1 MKTIIATGGNVET
14 GEGRYNLTTLT
25 AMQFEM
31 KSKLATAEM
40 MYQLSTGEKRELYR
54 RESLCYQDACNIL
67 GVPLNEVTEIT
78 IENNFKGL
86 RNCNRLTTEYF
97 SA

>member
-1 MKTIIATGGNVET
+1 MKTIQATGGTIET
-14 GEGRYNLTTLT
+14 GEGRYNLQSLT

-40 MYQLSTGEKRELYR
+40 MYKHSEGERKELYR

-67 GVPLNEVTEIT
+67 GVPLYEVTDIT
-78 IENNFKGL
+78 INKNYKGL
-86 RNCNRLTTEYF
+86 RNCNRLTTEF
-97 SA
+97 FN

>member
-1 MKTIIATGGNVET
+1 MKTIIAEGCKVEIIDGG
-14 GEGRYNLTTLT
+14 YNLTSLS

-40 MYQLSTGEKRELYR
+40 MYRQSTGEKKELYR

-67 GVPLNEVTEIT
+67 GVPLNEITQIT

-86 RNCNRLTTEYF
+86 RNCNRLTKEYF